1 MIDQSD
7 IEQIE
12 HRMKTATL
20 ELHKLSP
27 LVGVAKQVRQ
37 YDSDRRRNL
46 LAKFMRPHIKKGE
59 TSTAAETLARSTEGF
74 EIGFNE
80 LAKELET
87 SEATIA
93 RWDAMF
99 ASFEA
104 ARSLLSM
111 QKETMRIM
119 EG

>member
-1 MIDQSD
+1 MTDQSD
-7 IEQIE
+7 IQEIE

-20 ELHKLSP
+20 ELHKLAP

-37 YDSDRRRNL
+37 YDPDRRRNL
-46 LAKFMRPHIKKGE
+46 LAKFMRPHIKNGE
-59 TSTAAETLARSTEGF
+59 TSTAAETLARSTEAF
-74 EIGFNE
+74 QVGFNE

-93 RWDAMF
+93 KWDAMF

-104 ARSLLSM
+104 NRSLLSM
-111 QKETMRIM
+111 QKESMKIL

>member
-1 MIDQSD
+1 MSD
-7 IEQIE
+7 SSEIEQIE

-20 ELHKLSP
+20 ELHKLAP

-46 LAKFMRPHIKKGE
+46 LAKFMRPHIKNGE
-59 TSTAAETLARSTEGF
+59 TSTAAETLARSTEAF
-74 EIGFNE
+74 QVGFNE
-80 LAKELET
+80 LAQELET

-93 RWDAMF
+93 KWDAMF

-104 ARSLLSM
+104 SRSLLSM
-111 QKETMRIM
+111 QKTTMQVM